1 LPNLKLVTI
10 IGMSLPNLDM
20 AAATERD
27 GEADPGVLGKRERKA
42 AEIEPKTQE
51 TESARR
57 SSQDIESTAE
67 QIKDAA
73 QKVVVAVEKIA
84 GLKPARARK
93 ISEKGRPEATAGEG
107 CAGQTREGNEGED
120 QKEKLGK
127 ARRNPSRRSGLP
139 PPASLD
145 AARGL
150 ACSLRAEDALR

>member
-1 LPNLKLVTI
+1 MPNLKLVTI

-27 GEADPGVLGKRERKA
+27 GDADPGALGKRERKA

-93 ISEKGRPEATAGEG
+93 SAKKVVPKRPRA
-107 CAGQTREGNEGED
+107 
-120 QKEKLGK
+120 K
-127 ARRNPSRRSGLP
+127 AA
-139 PPASLD
+139 PAKP
-145 AARGL
+145 ARGT
-150 ACSLRAEDALR
+150 RAKTKRKS